1 MKNKDVVVWGL
12 TPIIDELERIK
23 ARLAGLVES
32 LPPAEVAPAEAEDVG
47 LRDLLGCT
55 LTDRL
60 EPALRDLRAL
70 IGKAEAGGAE

>member
-1 MKNKDVVVWGL
+1 MKNKGVVFWGL
-12 TPIIDELERIK
+12 TPIVEDLERIK
-23 ARLAGLVES
+23 ARLAELVEA

-47 LRDLLGCT
+47 LRDVLGCT

-70 IGKAEAGGAE
+70 IGKAESGEAE